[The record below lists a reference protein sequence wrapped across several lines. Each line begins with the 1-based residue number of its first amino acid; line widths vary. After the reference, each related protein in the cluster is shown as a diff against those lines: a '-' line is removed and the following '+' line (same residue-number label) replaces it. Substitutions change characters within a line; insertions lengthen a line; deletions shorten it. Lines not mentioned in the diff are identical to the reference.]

1 ETYSNNAM
9 TRRKP
14 MKRAI
19 NIIFTAAI
27 ILGGVQVL
35 AYLGTGANDAL
46 NTIQDEGRRM
56 MVELESEGVCNTP
69 WLTSSCAASTIW
81 SVVMRCRLPTTHLA
95 SVRW

>member
-1 ETYSNNAM
+1 
-9 TRRKP
+9 

-56 MVELESEGVCNTP
+56 MVELESEGV
-69 WLTSSCAASTIW
+69 
-81 SVVMRCRLPTTHLA
+81 
-95 SVRW
+95 